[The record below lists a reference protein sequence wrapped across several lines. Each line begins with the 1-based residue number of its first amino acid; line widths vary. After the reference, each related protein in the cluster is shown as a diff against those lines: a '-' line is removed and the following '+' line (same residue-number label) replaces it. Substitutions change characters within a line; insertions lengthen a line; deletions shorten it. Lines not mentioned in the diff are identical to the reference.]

1 MKLVLNTEDLTDE
14 FYEGVRMFG
23 VVANLKNWKFV
34 WEVNNALGLNFRC
47 IPDNEI
53 ALQKKNRQCYFP
65 VYEHHVKNSTTVY
78 YCYHNYFDGEPLLP
92 ELKSIDFIC
101 LVKGADSLSEEE
113 WKRLLANIKSV
124 NCVQLVSEIQL
135 PQIKNRENLVF

>member
-14 FYEGVRMFG
+14 FYDDVRLFG
-23 VVANLKNWKFV
+23 VVSNFKNYKFI

-47 IPDNEI
+47 NPDNEI
-53 ALQKKNRQCYFP
+53 ALQKKNRKCYFP
-65 VYEHHVKNSTTVY
+65 VYQHSVKNSATIY
-78 YCYHNYFDGEPLLP
+78 YCYHNYFEGESLLP
-92 ELKSIDFIC
+92 ELKSIDFVC

-124 NCVQLVSEIQL
+124 NCVQMVTEIPL
-135 PQIKNRENLVF
+135 SQIKNKENLVF